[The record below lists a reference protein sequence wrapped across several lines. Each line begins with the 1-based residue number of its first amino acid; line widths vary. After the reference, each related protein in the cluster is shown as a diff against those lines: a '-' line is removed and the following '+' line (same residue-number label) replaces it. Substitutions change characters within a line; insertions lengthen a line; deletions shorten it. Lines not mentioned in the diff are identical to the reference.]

1 MRKLYK
7 GEKRSVGMEAVR
19 TEGGAFT
26 VATALYEIR
35 SPAGTVVESG
45 AASINT
51 PEFYFI
57 FNTTSEYI
65 EEDNTYDVFFTIT
78 ITGISKV
85 IMGKVSVY
93 VSGGD

>member
-7 GEKRSVGMEAVR
+7 GEKRSVGMEVVR
-19 TEGGAFT
+19 NEGGAFT

-35 SPAGTVVESG
+35 SPTGTVVESG
-45 AASINT
+45 VASIDS

-57 FNTTSEYI
+57 FDTTSDYI
-65 EEDNTYDVFFTIT
+65 EEGETYDVFFTIT